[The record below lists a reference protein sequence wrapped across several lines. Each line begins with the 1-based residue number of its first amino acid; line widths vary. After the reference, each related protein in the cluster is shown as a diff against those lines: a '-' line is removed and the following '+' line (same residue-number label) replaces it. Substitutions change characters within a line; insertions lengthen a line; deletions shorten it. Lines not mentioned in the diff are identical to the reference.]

1 MVDLSNLH
9 LIKKILSGVILL
21 KVILGVTFTQPIYMY
36 VCVYV
41 YILVSEYAFTRV
53 LKGSEVLLYFW
64 VNVNNLHLL

>member
-36 VCVYV
+36 VCICI
-41 YILVSEYAFTRV
+41 YILVSEYAFTCV
-53 LKGSEVLLYFW
+53 LKGSEVLLYF
-64 VNVNNLHLL
+64 